1 MTRTGF
7 KTSKPDTSTA
17 ASSQGFT
24 LLELMISIVLLS
36 VIILIIFSAAR
47 LGFRS
52 IDIGG
57 KKIEGLERNR
67 NSMNI
72 INAQVQS
79 MAPLT
84 YTAPNAKNPR
94 PNYFKGDGGHLQ
106 FSTNYSIW
114 GGERGHVVVSYRVE
128 SDNNGKQGLYAA
140 ENTVGVEDYK
150 ETKLLD
156 SLEKL
161 SFEYFYKG
169 PTDEKGGWIE
179 EWTDDTAIP
188 VKIRLNIIIGRS
200 DISMIIPMRANSSV
214 AITPALIFGPN

>member
-1 MTRTGF
+1 MPEF
-7 KTSKPDTSTA
+7 KTSKPYTA
-17 ASSQGFT
+17 HPVSDRGFT

-52 IDIGG
+52 ISTGE
-57 KKIEGLERNR
+57 KKIETLERNR
-67 NSMNI
+67 ASLNI

-79 MAPLT
+79 MTPLT
-84 YTAPNAKNPR
+84 YNDPNAKNPK
-94 PNYFKGDGGHLQ
+94 PNYFKGEGGLMQ

-114 GGERGHVVVSYRVE
+114 EGQRGYVVVSYRIE
-128 SDNNGKQGLYAA
+128 TDSNGKQTLYAT
-140 ENTVGVEDYK
+140 ENTVGVEDHK
-150 ETKLLD
+150 ETKLLEALD
-156 SLEKL
+156 KL

-188 VKIRLNIIIGRS
+188 AKIRLNLIIGKS
-200 DISMIIPMRANSSV
+200 DVSMIVPMWANMS
-214 AITPALIFGPN
+214 ATQAAAGLFGRF

>member
-1 MTRTGF
+1 MTSS
-7 KTSKPDTSTA
+7 KVSNPKPDSVI
-17 ASSQGFT
+17 SSRGFT

-36 VIILIIFSAAR
+36 VIILIIFGATR

-52 IDIGG
+52 MDAGE

-67 NSMNI
+67 ASLNI
-72 INAQVQS
+72 ISAQVQS
-79 MAPLT
+79 MTPLT
-84 YTAPNAKNPR
+84 YNDPKAKNPT
-94 PNYFKGDGGHLQ
+94 PNYFKGDGRNLQ

-114 GGERGHVVVSYRVE
+114 GGPQGYVVVSYRIE
-128 SDNNGKQGLYAA
+128 ADSNGKQTLYAT

-156 SLEKL
+156 SLDSL

-179 EWTDDTAIP
+179 EWTDDTIIP
-188 VKIRLNIIIGRS
+188 PKIRLNLIIGTS
-200 DISMIIPMRANSSV
+200 DMSMIIPMWANRT
-214 AITPALIFGPN
+214 AAQTAAGLFGPY